1 MAWVRQTASL
11 IWITEEGCHAVLSTF
26 FFVTESYRLER
37 SETLNTASAP
47 FLVLQFPLYSLLV
60 LLLSMAFV

>member
-1 MAWVRQTASL
+1 MQYFPL
-11 IWITEEGCHAVLSTF
+11 F